1 MIGVSYT
8 TLLFDLDHTLFD
20 TDLSE
25 ALAFDDTLR
34 LAGIEEPHHHFAA
47 YDEINRALWAAVERR
62 EVTPGHVRTARFEQL
77 VAAAGL
83 DADPVVMAD
92 AFVAG
97 LGMHGDLYP
106 GVRAVLDTLA
116 AQASLALVT
125 NGLSEVQR
133 ARIERLDLD
142 RYFDAVV
149 ISSEVGSSKPSP
161 EIFEIAFELLGSP
174 ARESV
179 LMIGDSLTSDV
190 QGGINSGIATCWYNP
205 SHHDAG
211 EPRRFT
217 HEIDT
222 LERLP
227 DIVIGGGQF
236 ASQTG

>member
-1 MIGVSYT
+1 MCERHDSNNSWRPPASTPIRSSWLMRSSPGSGCTATSTPVFEPFST
-8 TLLFDLDHTLFD
+8 R
-20 TDLSE
+20 SP
-25 ALAFDDTLR
+25 LR
-34 LAGIEEPHHHFAA
+34 
-47 YDEINRALWAAVERR
+47 RR
-62 EVTPGHVRTARFEQL
+62 WQ
-77 VAAAGL
+77 
-83 DADPVVMAD
+83 
-92 AFVAG
+92 
-97 LGMHGDLYP
+97 
-106 GVRAVLDTLA
+106 
-116 AQASLALVT
+116 LVT